1 MILVTLGTQDKPFT
15 RLLKKIDNLI
25 DKGII
30 KDKVIVQAGCTKYE
44 SNNMEVIDLI
54 PMDEFDNLLKDCDL
68 IITHG
73 GVGTILS
80 ALKYKKKIIAVPRL
94 AKYGEHVND
103 HQIQIITKLYN
114 EGNILEAINLDDLEI
129 VLEKVEKFK
138 PKGYKS
144 NNENMVKLIEELI
157 DKKV

>member
-1 MILVTLGTQDKPFT
+1 MILVTLGTQDKPFN
-15 RLLKKIDNLI
+15 RLLKKIDELI

-44 SNNMEVIDLI
+44 SSNMKIIDLI
-54 PMDEFDNLLKDCDL
+54 PMDEFDNLLQECDL
-68 IITHG
+68 IISHG

-114 EGNILEAINLDDLEI
+114 DGNILEAINLDDLEK
-129 VLEKVEKFK
+129 VLEKSDKFK

-144 NNENMVKLIEELI
+144 NNENMVKLIEKLI